1 MQQRKSKKIFIYFFL
16 LILLGSITNSG
27 INKQEFYLIKK
38 ITVSGLSENNN
49 KKILSDLNNL
59 KLKNIFLIDSNEI
72 LKIINSNSLIENYK
86 IYKNYPSII
95 KIKLKQT
102 EFLANLNYEGKR
114 FLVGS
119 NGKLTKNN
127 SLRNDLPF
135 IFGKPDIK
143 DFLEFKKKIDK
154 SKFSYDQ
161 IKNIYFYPS
170 KRWDLELKNNII
182 LKLSKNDIN
191 VALDRAFE
199 FIDDKNLK
207 NNKIIDLRVK
217 NQIIL
222 DE

>member
-135 IFGKPDIK
+135 IFGKPGIK
-143 DFLEFKKKIDK
+143 EFLEFKKNIDS

-161 IKNIYFYPS
+161 VKNIYFYPS
-170 KRWDLELKNNII
+170 KRWDLELKNNIV

-191 VALDRAFE
+191 VSLDRAFE
-199 FIDDKNLK
+199 FINDKNLK